1 MLKLIYLDF
10 IAIFKYANFL
20 VIKLMNTVLLQH
32 VFIVSD
38 GTGGTAKQAL
48 KAALV
53 QFESTK
59 VKIHLWANVRSEQQV
74 LEFFKEAHKIE
85 ALVIHTIVSK
95 KLRDLV
101 LEQGRL
107 HDLVTIDLM
116 GPLLAQLAQ
125 KFETSPT
132 AKPGLFRTLNKAYFQ
147 RIEAIEFTLRHDDGQ
162 RVEELNNAD
171 IVLLGVSRTF
181 KTPLSIYMAHKGWRV
196 ANIPII
202 LGFSIP
208 DIVYQLPQKNI
219 FCLTTYTSNLIALRK
234 ARDKYL
240 GGLSGN
246 YSNRVYV
253 QKELNYA
260 NRIFNTNPKWTI
272 INITQKP
279 IEEISSE
286 ILSILRKKDKNIALS
301 Q

>member
-1 MLKLIYLDF
+1 M
-10 IAIFKYANFL
+10 
-20 VIKLMNTVLLQH
+20 LQH

-38 GTGGTAKQAL
+38 GTGGTAQQAL

-53 QFESTK
+53 QFEFTE
-59 VKIHLWANVRSEQQV
+59 VQTHLWPNVRSEQQV
-74 LEFFKEAHKIE
+74 LEFIYAAYRIK
-85 ALVIHTIVSK
+85 ALIIHTIVSK
-95 KLRDLV
+95 KLRNLV

-107 HDLVTIDLM
+107 HDIVTIDLM
-116 GPLLAQLAQ
+116 GPLLAQLSQ

-132 AKPGLFRTLNKAYFQ
+132 SKPGLFNELNKAYFQ

-181 KTPLSIYMAHKGWRV
+181 KTPLSVYMAHKGWRV

-202 LGFSIP
+202 LGFPIP
-208 DIVYQLPQKNI
+208 DIVYRLPHKSV
-219 FCLTTYTSNLIALRK
+219 FCLTTYPSNLTALRTI
-234 ARDKYL
+234 RDKHL
-240 GGLSGN
+240 GGLTGN
-246 YSNRVYV
+246 YSDRTYV

-260 NRIFNTNPKWTI
+260 LRIFKENPKWTI
-272 INITQKP
+272 VNVTQKP

-286 ILSILRKKDKNIALS
+286 ILSNLRIK
-301 Q
+301 